1 MNWLLDTCVLSEY
14 AKRQPHAG
22 VLAWLDA
29 QPEAGLFVSAV
40 SLAEIAKGIA
50 KLSGRQGTNDL
61 HVTQLRLWLSRLEKR
76 FEARTLPVD
85 HAVWR
90 HWAEQS
96 ASAELEGQPISPMDG
111 LIMATALSRGLGI
124 VTRNTADFARH
135 PQVFNPWAA

>member
-1 MNWLLDTCVLSEY
+1 LNWLLDTCVLCEY

-29 QPEAGLFVSAV
+29 QPEAGLFISAV
-40 SLAEIAKGIA
+40 SLGEIAKGIA
-50 KLSGRQGTNDL
+50 KLRARQGATDARL
-61 HVTQLRLWLSRLEKR
+61 TRLQLWQARLGQR
-76 FEARTLPVD
+76 FEGRTLPVD
-85 HAVWR
+85 EIVWR

-96 ASAELEGQPISPMDG
+96 ASAELAGQPISPMDG
-111 LIMATALSRGLGI
+111 LIMASALSRGLGL